1 MQLGNLFADVFSDHG
16 ISGWQAI
23 LGLAVMALYA
33 QLVGWNVISDRR
45 AQRNIAK
52 MENTVESQNLK
63 IELAN
68 KESGDA
74 KVEARNAKLEAKAAK
89 FMAAMPCH
97 LLECPK
103 RTNPPSMSF
112 SINENPPS
120 SEGAI

>member
-1 MQLGNLFADVFSDHG
+1 MDILADIFKEHG

-33 QLVGWNVISDRR
+33 QLVGWNVIADRR
-45 AQRNIAK
+45 AQRNIEK
-52 MENTVESQNLK
+52 MENTVESQNTK
-63 IELAN
+63 IESAN
-68 KESGDA
+68 KEAGAA
-74 KVEARNAKLEAKAAK
+74 KVEAQNAKLEAKAAK
-89 FMAAMPCH
+89 FMAAMPCQ

-120 SEGAI
+120 PT